1 MSLSNGLSCKTG
13 SFSRCHNPHRFLQPA
28 VLRHYFPML
37 EPWVSWSVSLPSCSS
52 WFICMQM
59 WGHPPHQ
66 PLPCHTSYLPWLPI
80 SALPTSLNECFF
92 NSLVV
97 RLPYSSIF
105 WQFWLFF
112 VLKFV
117 AVLHLVVR
125 GSKAYLPTPPSWPGV
140 RATFFW
146 LMLTWFIFLHSYS
159 YTYVCVVCMY
169 MCVCV
174 CVCVFPVDNI

>member
-1 MSLSNGLSCKTG
+1 MLLPCFQSLPPPCFLQQIGPFEVILVLIPGSLGLCTFWDPMGLSNELSCEAG
-13 SFSRCHNPHRFLQPA
+13 SFSCHSTPHRLLQSE
-28 VLRHYFPML
+28 VLRLYSSML

-117 AVLHLVVR
+117 AVLLLVV
-125 GSKAYLPTPPSWPGV
+125 
-140 RATFFW
+140 
-146 LMLTWFIFLHSYS
+146 
-159 YTYVCVVCMY
+159 
-169 MCVCV
+169 
-174 CVCVFPVDNI
+174 